1 MGQTTDAS
9 EGTETMT
16 MPPGFVPFWIS
27 DGPDA
32 AEQAKEFC
40 RSRGLGSN
48 YVKIVREDGAVKVV
62 VKKECK
68 LSVQK

>member
-1 MGQTTDAS
+1 
-9 EGTETMT
+9 MT

-40 RSRGLGSN
+40 RTRGLGSSD
-48 YVKIVREDGAVKVV
+48 VKIVREDGAVKVV
-62 VKKECK
+62 VKRECK
-68 LSVQK
+68 LRVAK